1 LLEIEVKIPNADHK
15 ELKRRLKLLGA
26 ECLGEDN
33 QEDLYLTHPCRD
45 FGETDEALRLR
56 SANGD
61 SFLTY
66 KGPKIDAGSKT
77 REEMEIMVEEP
88 ESLLSLLEKLGFR
101 KVARVGKRR
110 ISYHHAGV
118 KICLDKVEGLGDFVE
133 LEYMGQELE
142 RGQKAIGD
150 LMTKLRLKG
159 NERRSYLELLL
170 EKGGVIGRSH

>member
-15 ELKRRLKLLGA
+15 ELERRLKLLGT
-26 ECLGEDN
+26 EFLGEEK
-33 QEDLYLTHPCRD
+33 QEDLYLNHPCRD
-45 FGETDEALRLR
+45 FGDTDEALRLR
-56 SANGD
+56 SANGED
-61 SFLTY
+61 ILTY

-77 REEMEIMVEEP
+77 REELEVVVEDP
-88 ESLLSLLEKLGFR
+88 ESLLSLLERLGFR
-101 KVARVGKRR
+101 KAARVGKRR
-110 ISYHHAGV
+110 ISFHHAGV

-142 RGQKAIGD
+142 KGRKAISD